1 MPLSLATKGLKVLR
15 GMNTEMTLP
24 ITEPLLVGSAVSS
37 DNLGDLDIYA
47 ASTPDAFQGVKDL
60 WERANIHPDADRE
73 FYALLTSLRPEFIK
87 PFILVAAQ
95 GGTPRALL
103 VGRLENSVVPLK
115 LGYFTF
121 AKIPVRQ
128 ITIMQDGLLGNP
140 SPAVTRAMVTR
151 ISRCLKEGL
160 ADRAWLHNAGVE
172 SELYHCARSVPAALC
187 RDHAPDFIAHWRTAL
202 PASLDEFL
210 KRRSKKHRYW
220 LRRIIR
226 VFEDEHKG
234 KVEYKIVTK
243 PEQLDEFCAAAE
255 TVAASTYQRGLGV
268 GFANTEET
276 RRRLQLAAEKG
287 WLRAYL
293 ICVDG
298 KPLAFWGG
306 RLYNSVMY
314 LEWTGYNPAYR
325 KFELGT
331 VLFLKMIED
340 LCRSGVREMD
350 YGTGASVYKERFG
363 DNSRPEASLC
373 IYAPTFKSVCI
384 GLLKAGETLLNR
396 SAKAVAKRLKV
407 MDQIKKRWRGRLAGG
422 TASTE
427 SQSGS
432 EEAESA

>member
-1 MPLSLATKGLKVLR
+1 
-15 GMNTEMTLP
+15 MNTDMTLR
-24 ITEPLLVGSAVSS
+24 ITEPLPARADLSS
-37 DNLGDLDIYA
+37 DIPGDLDIYA
-47 ASTPDAFQGVKDL
+47 ASTPEALQSVKEL
-60 WERANIHPDADRE
+60 WARANIHPDADRD

-95 GGTPRALL
+95 GGTPRAML

-115 LGYFTF
+115 FGYFTF
-121 AKIPVRQ
+121 AKMRLRQ
-128 ITIMQDGLLGNP
+128 ITIMQDGLLGSPNP
-140 SPAVTRAMVTR
+140 AITRALVAR

-172 SELYHCARSVPAALC
+172 SELYRCARSVPGPLC

-234 KVEYKIVTK
+234 KVEYKIITK

-268 GFANTEET
+268 GFANTEEI
-276 RRRLQLAAEKG
+276 RRRLRLAAEKG

-293 ICVDG
+293 ICVEG

-306 RLYNSVMY
+306 RLYHEVMY
-314 LEWTGYNPAYR
+314 LEWTGYNPAFR
-325 KFELGT
+325 KYELGT

-340 LCRSGVREMD
+340 LCRSGVKEMD
-350 YGTGASVYKERFG
+350 YGTGASFYKERFG
-363 DNSRPEASLC
+363 DNTRPEASLC

-384 GLLKAGETLLNR
+384 GLLKAGETILNR

-407 MDQIKKRWRGRLAGG
+407 MDQIKKRWRGRLASG
-422 TASTE
+422 TASAE
-427 SQSGS
+427 SQAESG
-432 EEAESA
+432 EAESG